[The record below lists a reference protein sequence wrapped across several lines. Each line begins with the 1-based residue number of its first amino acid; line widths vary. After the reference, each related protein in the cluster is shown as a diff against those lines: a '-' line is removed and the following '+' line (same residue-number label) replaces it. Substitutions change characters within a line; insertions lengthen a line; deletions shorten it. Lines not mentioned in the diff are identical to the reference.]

1 MAFFALV
8 TAANVLAL
16 CLQCIPLRSLWD
28 MSVRAQ
34 CTSAKNTNTIIQ
46 VKGGRC
52 LPSCMC
58 GSMANVNS
66 RLYFHGCA
74 MRFSAHVFPTKPQ
87 CKFPRQGLVICDI
100 GTWALVGASR
110 FLGTATLCLPALMT
124 LVLLGLLLRGQPQ
137 SNETAEI
144 LPVRTRFCV
153 HISTSS
159 CRTKVNQGT
168 PHLVLSGQGISFHS
182 TEPFAPVHCF
192 EILWC

>member
-28 MSVRAQ
+28 KSVKAQ
-34 CTSAKNTNTIIQ
+34 CTSAKNTNIIIQ

-58 GSMANVNS
+58 GSMANVYS

-74 MRFSAHVFPTKPQ
+74 MRSSTHVFPTKPQ
-87 CKFPRQGLVICDI
+87 CKFPRQGLAICDI
-100 GTWALVGASR
+100 GTWALVGANR
-110 FLGTATLCLPALMT
+110 FHGTATPYLPSLIT

-144 LPVRTRFCV
+144 LPVRIRFCV
-153 HISTSS
+153 HISTFS
-159 CRTKVNQGT
+159 CLISVN
-168 PHLVLSGQGISFHS
+168 
-182 TEPFAPVHCF
+182 
-192 EILWC
+192 